1 VIRFPSGVA
10 HSTASR
16 CCSWSRDL
24 PGREK
29 MKRNVYAHILFAVLG
44 MTFLL
49 PAELMSQGPGK
60 KRDLDE
66 KVRTFLEKRQGAWRD
81 LNIPASDGKILYDLI
96 IKNNYKRALEIGT
109 STGHSTIFIA
119 WALSKTGGKVITI
132 EIDKE
137 RYRQA
142 LANFKEAGLSAYIDA
157 RLADAHLLVKELP
170 GPFDFV
176 FCDADKEWYK
186 NYFLDVYPKIEAGGC
201 YTAHNVSARSWG
213 MEGAKE
219 FYDYIKNVPTM
230 KTMVDE
236 SGGGISISYK
246 Q

>member
-1 VIRFPSGVA
+1 
-10 HSTASR
+10 
-16 CCSWSRDL
+16 
-24 PGREK
+24 
-29 MKRNVYAHILFAVLG
+29 MKRIAYGWMLLAVLG
-44 MTFLL
+44 VALL
-49 PAELMSQGPGK
+49 QPADLIAQGPGE

-96 IKNNYKRALEIGT
+96 IKNSYKKALEIGT
-109 STGHSTIFIA
+109 STGYSTIFIA

-137 RYRQA
+137 RHRQA
-142 LANFKEAGLSAYIDA
+142 LANFKEAGLSEYIDA
-157 RLADAHLLVKELP
+157 RLADAHDLVKKLP

-186 NYFLDVYPKIEAGGC
+186 NYFVDIHPKLEAGGC
-201 YTAHNVSARSWG
+201 YTAHNVSTRSPG
-213 MEGAKE
+213 MEGTRE
-219 FYDYIKNVPTM
+219 FYDYIKSLPSM
-230 KTMVDE
+230 KTTVDE

-246 Q
+246 R